1 LILPPLNLPLPDYS
15 NLKTLPMRKHY
26 TLLVS
31 AWILSFLSFELI
43 AQPSPD
49 WTRSYAGPTGK
60 GAAGRVIEVV
70 NGFVYSAGAGDGV
83 HIVRYDTQNPLLPG
97 LVMSYLNAEY
107 AYDLAVDA
115 SGNVYVAARSKA
127 SLKGN
132 SVPNYDY
139 ITIKFKPDGS
149 LHWARTYAGSR
160 GAADCPQALAVDNIG
175 NVYVTGGAEGINA
188 SNAFAAAV
196 TLKYNSNGDLQ
207 WVARMDEINPGE
219 IAVAGSPYESG
230 QALTIDGN
238 GDVYITGESNRRVFI
253 AKYAGNYTG
262 SGLNPVIWKDEI
274 TEGTS
279 GRTIGISNGNVI
291 ACGFGGALTS
301 YSTAGA
307 RNWVRKYGSDLWDMA
322 LSSSA
327 IYATGRAG
335 RDMYT
340 VKCDLQGNMQWGN
353 SFNASTN
360 TAFARAV
367 TFDDCGNV
375 FITGNISV
383 PEGRNLVNKLPVVK
397 YRESGGNPDWVTYN
411 GTDGFDIATDPSG
424 AVYVTGVQNQK
435 TLQNMI
441 TAKYPAGCVPPAQ
454 SVSPF
459 STMEENVL
467 NSVNNFPNPFKLST
481 NISFRLA
488 KAGFVSLN
496 VYDLSGRK
504 VQTLIQEKR
513 NAGHHSVKFSGNNLA
528 AGTYIYRLE
537 ADGYS
542 KTGRMILEK

>member
-1 LILPPLNLPLPDYS
+1 
-15 NLKTLPMRKHY
+15 MRKHY
-26 TLLVS
+26 TMLIS
-31 AWILSFLSFELI
+31 AWILSFLSFDVI
-43 AQPSPD
+43 AQAPTPAPL
-49 WTRSYAGPTGK
+49 WTKLYAGPTGK
-60 GAAGRVIEVV
+60 GAAARVIKVA

-83 HIVRYDTQNPLLPG
+83 HIIRYDSQNPLLPG
-97 LVMSYLNAEY
+97 LVMSYQNAEY
-107 AYDLAVDA
+107 AYDLTVDA

-127 SLKGN
+127 SSKGN

-139 ITIKFKPDGS
+139 ITIKFRPDGS

-160 GAADCPQALAVDNIG
+160 GVADCPQALAVDNEG
-175 NVYVTGGAEGINA
+175 NVYVTGGTEGINA

-207 WVARMDEINPGE
+207 WVAKLDEINPGE

-238 GDVYITGESNRRVFI
+238 GDVYITGESNRKIFI
-253 AKYAGNYTG
+253 AKYAGNYAG
-262 SGLNPVIWKDEI
+262 SGFNPVIWKNEV

-279 GRTIGISNGNVI
+279 GRSIGISNGNVI
-291 ACGFGGALTS
+291 ACGFGGALAS
-301 YSTAGA
+301 YSTAGD
-307 RNWVRKYGSDLWDMA
+307 RNWVRNYGSALWDMA

-327 IYATGRAG
+327 IYATGSLG

-340 VKCDLQGNMQWGN
+340 VKCDLLGNMQWSN

-367 TFDDCGNV
+367 TFDNCGNV
-375 FITGNISV
+375 FVTGYISV
-383 PEGRNLVNKLPVVK
+383 PEGRNLVNKLPVIK
-397 YRESGGNPDWVTYN
+397 YSESGGNPDWVTYN

-424 AVYVTGVQNQK
+424 AVYVTGVQNQR

-441 TAKYPAGCVPPAQ
+441 TSKYPGSCTTPAQ
-454 SVSPF
+454 TVSPF
-459 STMEENVL
+459 STLEENGL
-467 NSVNNFPNPFKLST
+467 NSLNNFPNPFKSST

-488 KAGFVSLN
+488 KAGYVSLN
-496 VYDLSGRK
+496 VFDLSGRRI
-504 VQTLIQEKR
+504 QTLIQGQR
-513 NAGHHSVKFSGNNLA
+513 NAGQHSVKFSGNNLT
-528 AGTYIYRLE
+528 AGIYIYRLE
-537 ADGYS
+537 ADGFS